1 MTTHADWLKQSLK
14 KEPSKFGEEVANIL
28 GFVWQGLYHLS
39 QTSLNKVNWKDERYM
54 TINVPYGLATWD
66 RNELTEL
73 VVLCHDSLIRLEI
86 RPNMRYLE
94 LCFAKRVSIED
105 AKDMPIC
112 KGHPTIEEQIKK
124 IRDAK

>member
-28 GFVWQGLYHLS
+28 GFAWQGLYHLS
-39 QTSLNKVNWKDERYM
+39 QTSLNKVDWKNEKYM
-54 TINVPYGLATWD
+54 QINVPYGLATWD

-73 VVLCHDSLIRLEI
+73 VVLCHDKSIRLEI
-86 RPNMRYLE
+86 RPNMRYLQ
-94 LCFAKRVSIED
+94 LCFHQRVPISEAGD
-105 AKDMPIC
+105 SPIC
-112 KGHPTIEEQIKK
+112 YGHPTIEEQIKK